1 MRKSFAGA
9 VAFAVTF
16 AVASVMSV
24 TAASQVRAQSI
35 AGDWDASYNSP
46 GGPIAFKLALKVDGE
61 KLTGTVRRSTGD
73 APLTGTVKGD
83 SVRFSYSIKYGDNEL
98 AVTISAKVTG
108 GTAMKGTVDFA
119 GQVQEAFEAKKVSA
133 AGGAEQLEAAGPPM

>member
-9 VAFAVTF
+9 VAFAVAT
-16 AVASVMSV
+16 AISV
-24 TAASQVRAQSI
+24 TSAAQVFAQNI

-61 KLTGTVRRSTGD
+61 KLTGTVKRASGD

-83 SVRFSYSIKYGDNEL
+83 SVRFSYTIKYGDNEL
-98 AVTISAKVTG
+98 AVTIAAKVTG

-119 GQVQEAFEAKKVSA
+119 GQVQESFEAKKVSA
-133 AGGAEQLEAAGPPM
+133 ASAVAKLEGVSTPM

>member
-9 VAFAVTF
+9 VAFAV
-16 AVASVMSV
+16 ASVISV
-24 TAASQVRAQSI
+24 TAASQVRAQGI
-35 AGDWDASYNSP
+35 AGDWDANYNSP

-61 KLTGTVRRSTGD
+61 KLTGTVKRSAGD
-73 APLTGTVKGD
+73 APLSGTVKGD

-133 AGGAEQLEAAGPPM
+133 MGGAEKLEAASPPM